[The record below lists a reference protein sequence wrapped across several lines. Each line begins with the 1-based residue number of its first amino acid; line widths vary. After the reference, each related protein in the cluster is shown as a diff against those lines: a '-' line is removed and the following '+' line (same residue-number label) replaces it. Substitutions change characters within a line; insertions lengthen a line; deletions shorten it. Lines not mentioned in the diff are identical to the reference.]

1 MFVVR
6 SMEPMCPVI
15 AIGQTPEEAWAACD
29 AAGVARDRAI
39 VERSQATSLGD
50 AFAAADDA
58 KQLWLELGFDAS
70 ECALMAMEVRESR
83 ETIRELKEELATV
96 DTEFIERMLGG
107 FRDDV
112 SAFVRRV
119 EVAIETVKTAKS
131 EAEA

>member
-39 VERSQATSLGD
+39 VERSPVARLD
-50 AFAAADDA
+50 EAFAGVPEAR
-58 KQLWLELGFDAS
+58 QLRMEMYSDAS
-70 ECALMAMEVRESR
+70 ELEMKSKEVRESR
-83 ETIRELKEELATV
+83 ETIRELKKKLAMV

>member
-39 VERSQATSLGD
+39 VERSPVARLD
-50 AFAAADDA
+50 EAFAVVDDA
-58 KQLWLELGFDAS
+58 KRLRLELYRDAS
-70 ECALMAMEVRESR
+70 GLEMKSKEVHEAR
-83 ETIRELKEELATV
+83 ETIRDLKKKLAAT
-96 DTEFIERMLGG
+96 
-107 FRDDV
+107 
-112 SAFVRRV
+112 
-119 EVAIETVKTAKS
+119 IETVKSAKD